1 MSKKTHSGG
10 LNFEKQ
16 FGKGVDPWY
25 AKAER
30 WVKKKFKNPYLQH
43 LALGFVAW
51 LKKIWIE
58 GKIQMEMTSVDEQV
72 KQIHKEWD
80 EQTKPKVKIIETSS
94 EVDGL
99 NDMSIEAYREAAEV
113 DAWLF
118 VDYDA
123 YEAYNIN
130 TKKVSEEDE
139 SV

>member
-1 MSKKTHSGG
+1 MKIQ
-10 LNFEKQ
+10 FQKQ

-30 WVKKKFKNPYLQH
+30 WVKKKFKNQYLQH

-58 GKIQMEMTSVDEQV
+58 GKIQMEMASVDEQITE
-72 KQIHKEWD
+72 IHKERD
-80 EQTKPKVKIIETSS
+80 EQTKPKVKIIETPS
-94 EVDGL
+94 EVEGL
-99 NDMSIEAYREAAEV
+99 NDMSIEAYREAAKA

-118 VDYDA
+118 GDYDA
-123 YEAYNIN
+123 YEAYDIN
-130 TKKVSEEDE
+130 KKKTSEEDE

>member
-1 MSKKTHSGG
+1 MV

-16 FGKGVDPWY
+16 FGKGVDPWN

-58 GKIQMEMTSVDEQV
+58 GKIQMEMASVDDQV
-72 KQIHKEWD
+72 EQIHKEWD
-80 EQTKPKVKIIETSS
+80 EQTKPKVKIIETES
-94 EVDGL
+94 EVEGL
-99 NDMSIEAYREAAEV
+99 KDMSIEAYREAAEV

-118 VDYDA
+118 GDYDA
-123 YEAYNIN
+123 YESFDIN
-130 TKKVSEEDE
+130 KKKTSDTDE
-139 SV
+139 SVWKGKKNN

>member
-1 MSKKTHSGG
+1 MKI
-10 LNFEKQ
+10 NFQKQ
-16 FGKGVDPWY
+16 FGKGTDPWY

-58 GKIQMEMTSVDEQV
+58 GKIQMEMASVDEQV
-72 KQIHKEWD
+72 KEIHKGWD
-80 EQTKPKVKIIETSS
+80 GYTQPRVKYVETDS
-94 EVDGL
+94 EVKGL
-99 NDMSIEAYREAAEV
+99 KDMSIEAYREAAAA

-118 VDYDA
+118 GDYDA
-123 YEAYNIN
+123 YESFDIN

>member
-1 MSKKTHSGG
+1 MKIE
-10 LNFEKQ
+10 FEKQ

-25 AKAER
+25 AKAGR

-58 GKIQMEMTSVDEQV
+58 GKIQLEMISVDEQI
-72 KQIHKEWD
+72 KEIHKDWD
-80 EQTKPKVKIIETSS
+80 EKTKPKVKIIETPS
-94 EVDGL
+94 EVEGL

-118 VDYDA
+118 GDYDA
-123 YEAYNIN
+123 YEAFDIN